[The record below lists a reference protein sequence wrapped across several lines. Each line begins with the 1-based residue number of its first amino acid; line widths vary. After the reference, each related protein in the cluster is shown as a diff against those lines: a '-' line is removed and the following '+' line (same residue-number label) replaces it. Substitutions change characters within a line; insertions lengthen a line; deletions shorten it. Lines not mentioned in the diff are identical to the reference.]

1 MQSDAIPQLAVPPQ
15 KTQPHSLRLALDD
28 DAVRRDSAAVPPAH
42 NPEVSFLPPI
52 LPVAVLDVPVLGPR
66 VIKRGPKPNK
76 IIYMR
81 GRVK

>member
-66 VIKRGPKPNK
+66 VINEVQSQTKLY
-76 IIYMR
+76 I
-81 GRVK
+81 